1 MLKRVIIFIFLCSFF
16 LLRGQQINTS
26 EIRVYESFKPSIPEP
41 KRLNENAIFLDTIQ
55 RDKKQEYR
63 LLDHEYYYNY
73 KTPYLS
79 HAVVKKDKL
88 TNEKKK

>member
-55 RDKKQEYR
+55 III
-63 LLDHEYYYNY
+63 
-73 KTPYLS
+73 T
-79 HAVVKKDKL
+79 L
-88 TNEKKK
+88 TEVWLGVLIWVLVLMDITLIYFTHVQIQI